1 MINAFGY
8 LLAFL
13 GVQSQVPQR
22 GYASLCTPYDFVIP
36 VRHAAPNPESIIVL
50 NCKFALDSGFRL
62 RRPRND
68 SRTTAGCRRS

>member
-36 VRHAAPNPESIIVL
+36 VRHAAPNPESIML
-50 NCKFALDSGFRL
+50 NLQTRPGFRV
-62 RRPRND
+62 PA
-68 SRTTAGCRRS
+68 SPAPE